1 MTPSYL
7 EAKESFQNTSNTSLY
22 HLYPHTAVLLSA
34 VWITLTNTQTKENLA
49 YKYHVAQVTLP

>member
-7 EAKESFQNTSNTSLY
+7 EAKESFQTNTSLY
-22 HLYPHTAVLLSA
+22 HLYPHTAILLSA